1 LFNEEDQMDNDK
13 SFTLSDWFFDSSQ
26 LPRPGFIDSALRGLT
41 RQLPDRIN
49 SAYTTQLTNF
59 LLKFDSFFAYFL
71 FLK

>member
-1 LFNEEDQMDNDK
+1 MDGDK
-13 SFTLSDWFFDSSQ
+13 SFTLSDWFFDASQ

-49 SAYTTQLTNF
+49 SGYTTQLTNF
-59 LLKFDSFFAYFL
+59 LLKLVFFSFFENILYL